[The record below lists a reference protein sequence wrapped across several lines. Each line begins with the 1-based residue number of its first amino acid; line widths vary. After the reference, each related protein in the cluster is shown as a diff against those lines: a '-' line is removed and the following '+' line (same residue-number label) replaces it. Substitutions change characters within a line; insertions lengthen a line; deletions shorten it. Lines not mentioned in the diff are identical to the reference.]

1 MERTPHTVR
10 NGAKRTEIV
19 SMLTN
24 EEEDD
29 DDGVLNNITEEN
41 SARHLPTLLELE
53 EIAASLEEA
62 GIDPAAITLL
72 SEVEPKEAAVLL
84 RDLVVEG
91 GRTCEALQDHA
102 SALAYADA
110 IDEVINAVT
119 PSVQVHHDLEADDY
133 AITRRVAADGSSR
146 ETKKKLRGTMK
157 EVIRGLK
164 TTVPLTKLMHADPK
178 VREYLLYCAVSV
190 IAKLH

>member
-1 MERTPHTVR
+1 MR

-24 EEEDD
+24 DDDDD

-41 SARHLPTLLELE
+41 SVRHLPTLVELE

-102 SALAYADA
+102 SALVYTDA
-110 IDEVINAVT
+110 IDEVINAVA
-119 PSVQVHHDLEADDY
+119 P
-133 AITRRVAADGSSR
+133 
-146 ETKKKLRGTMK
+146 
-157 EVIRGLK
+157 
-164 TTVPLTKLMHADPK
+164 TV
-178 VREYLLYCAVSV
+178 
-190 IAKLH
+190 

>member
-10 NGAKRTEIV
+10 TGAKRAEPV
-19 SMLTN
+19 NMLTN
-24 EEEDD
+24 DDDD

-41 SARHLPTLLELE
+41 SVRHLPTLLELE

-72 SEVEPKEAAVLL
+72 SEAEPKEAAVLL
-84 RDLVVEG
+84 HDLVLEG

-133 AITRRVAADGSSR
+133 AITRRVAADGSAR

-164 TTVPLTKLMHADPK
+164 TTVSLTKLMHADPK
-178 VREYLLYCAVSV
+178 VCEYLLYCAVNV